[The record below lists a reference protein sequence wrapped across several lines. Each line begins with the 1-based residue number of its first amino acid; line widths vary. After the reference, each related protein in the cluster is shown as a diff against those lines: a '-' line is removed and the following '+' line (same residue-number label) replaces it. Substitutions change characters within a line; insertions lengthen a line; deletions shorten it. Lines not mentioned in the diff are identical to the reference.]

1 MSKLF
6 SDCTNNENYQK
17 RKNEYDKC
25 DFCSN
30 SCTTKCYYCEH
41 RPRQSPRLTTKRE
54 LYYELIDEYW
64 ADERGSGCSDG
75 FMYNSI
81 CDGTKYNEIEESFCE
96 LHIVEDKE
104 MISRK
109 IMVERYKDIKDFVNR
124 ASRYGDDLIIKG
136 HNYEF
141 PASSLMSVMSL
152 VDISDGVKIMFPE
165 NRVEEIENDFCQWIV
180 S

>member
-1 MSKLF
+1 MNDSTLYHV
-6 SDCTNNENYQK
+6 DNDNYNK
-17 RKNEYDKC
+17 IKNTYNKC

-41 RPRQSPRLTTKRE
+41 RPRQSPQFAAKKE

-64 ADERGSGCSDG
+64 SDEKGSGCSDG
-75 FMYNSI
+75 FMYNYGY
-81 CDGTKYNEIEESFCE
+81 DEMQYDEERFYGLYVVEESN
-96 LHIVEDKE
+96 

-109 IMVERYKDIKDFVNR
+109 IMVEKYKDIKDFVNR

-165 NRVEEIENDFCQWIV
+165 NIVEEIENDFCQWIV

>member
-6 SDCTNNENYQK
+6 SDYTDNENYQK
-17 RKNEYDKC
+17 RKNEYNKC

-41 RPRQSPRLTTKRE
+41 RPRQSPRLTTKKE

-75 FMYNSI
+75 FMYSYE
-81 CDGTKYNEIEESFCE
+81 YNEMKYDEEEPYGLYVVEESN
-96 LHIVEDKE
+96 

-109 IMVERYKDIKDFVNR
+109 IVIEKYKDIKDFVDL
-124 ASRYGDDLIIKG
+124 ASKYGDDLIIKG
-136 HNYEF
+136 QNYEF

-152 VDISDGVKIMFPE
+152 VDISDGVKVVFPE
-165 NRVEEIENDFCQWIV
+165 SRVHEIENDFCRWIV
-180 S
+180 N